1 MLSRGSARRRDDR
14 GAIAVVFALTCVLL
28 FGLAAVAVDLGNA
41 YQRKR
46 EVQSQADVAALA
58 AAAYLPDQAA
68 VLAAVCR
75 SSSLNTKVGQG
86 NLDCSSPT
94 AVAHAST
101 TEADPACPGTVQTSG
116 RPFVYFFATEASRV
130 KVCAP
135 QARVSFGIAGAL
147 PGVGSAID
155 VTASA
160 TVAMGTPG
168 ANAGMPFYGVGGS
181 SGCDWGPEQLVDPAN
196 GQAKEG
202 TDLPTDLAQ
211 PTPAVFRNT
220 KIDVMTPSQIDSTVT
235 SATVRITGQGLSQVT
250 RVGFYRSTTLTPSKV
265 EPAALPSS
273 SDSTGKSVDF
283 AVPASVLAAP
293 GIWYVRVFETTG
305 WSSRA
310 LPLRIGDVT
319 LSCGSLSNAGNFG
332 SVKIPRLDSAPANW
346 MSNNI
351 IRGPQAPLSLA
362 VNTQHTSPP
371 WTCTDGVNGAI
382 ASTVTGTPVL
392 KSRTNCL
399 PTDTGLTANSAT
411 AGYLTGTPQYPQGRL
426 ATRSTSTGIGADN
439 RSCGPGRSS
448 ANRSV
453 AGVSINNDTL
463 TCFMTNPATPLSTI
477 TSPSYAGGPVLDP
490 AIFSSPRF
498 CYVPIVS
505 TDPTKGG
512 SLNYTITDMR
522 PCFLTSEAESSTW
535 NNQVFVNG
543 ASADNGLL
551 MSSSGTHI
559 QGLGVVFFHRSALP
573 SVGAGFG
580 DYIGVGDKS
589 VQLVD

>member
-1 MLSRGSARRRDDR
+1 MLRRGRARRRDDR

-58 AAAYLPDQAA
+58 AAAHLPDQAA

-75 SSSLNTKVGQG
+75 SASLNTKVGQG
-86 NLDCSSPT
+86 ALDCSSPT
-94 AVAHAST
+94 AVAHATT
-101 TEADPACPGTVQTSG
+101 TEADPPCPGTVQTSG
-116 RPFVYFFATEASRV
+116 RPFVYFFPAQTSRV

-147 PGVGSAID
+147 PGIGGAID

-168 ANAGMPFYGVGGS
+168 ASAEMPFYGVGGS
-181 SGCDWGPEQLVDPAN
+181 GGCDWGPEQLTDPAN
-196 GQAKEG
+196 GQARDA

-211 PTPAVFRNT
+211 PTPPVFRT
-220 KIDVMTPSQIDSTVT
+220 VKIDTMTPSQIDSTVT

-250 RVGFYRSTTLTPSKV
+250 RVGFYRSTTVTPSVV
-265 EPAALPSS
+265 EPAALPST
-273 SDSTGKSVDF
+273 SDSTGKFVDF
-283 AVPASVLAAP
+283 AVPANVLANP
-293 GIWYVRVFETTG
+293 GIWYVRVFEATG
-305 WSSRA
+305 WSTKA
-310 LPLRIGDVT
+310 LPLRIGDIT

-332 SVKIPRLDSAPANW
+332 SVKLPRLDSSPAVW
-346 MSNNI
+346 MTNNI

-362 VNTQHTSPP
+362 VNTQHTAAP
-371 WTCTDGVNGAI
+371 WTCTDGTNGAI

-399 PTDTGLTANSAT
+399 TTDTGLTANSAT
-411 AGYLTGTPQYPQGRL
+411 AGYLTGSPQYPQGRL
-426 ATRSTSTGIGADN
+426 AARSTSTGVGAGS
-439 RSCGPGRSS
+439 RSCGPGRTST
-448 ANRSV
+448 NRSI
-453 AGVSINNDTL
+453 AGVSVNNDTL

-477 TSPSYAGGPVLDP
+477 TSPSYSGGAVLDP

-498 CYVPIVS
+498 CYVPIVN
-505 TDPTKGG
+505 TDPTKGA
-512 SLNYTITDMR
+512 SLNYSITDLR
-522 PCFLTSEAESSTW
+522 PCFITGEAETSTW

-543 ASADNGLL
+543 ASADNGIV
-551 MSSSGTHI
+551 MSSSGARI
-559 QGLGVVFFHRSALP
+559 QSLGVVFFHRSALP
-573 SVGAGFG
+573 SVGAGLG
-580 DYIGVGDKS
+580 DYIGVGNKA